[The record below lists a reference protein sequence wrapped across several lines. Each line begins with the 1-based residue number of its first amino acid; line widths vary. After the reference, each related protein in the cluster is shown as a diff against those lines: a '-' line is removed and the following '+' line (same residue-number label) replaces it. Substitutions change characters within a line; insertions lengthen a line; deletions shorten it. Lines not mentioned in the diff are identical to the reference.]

1 VLLTVFY
8 AVSCAVQAVSGFW
21 VDKWGPRP
29 VLLLG
34 LGMLSLS
41 AFGYAASRG
50 YAEMLACAAL
60 AGAGNGVFHPVD
72 YSLINRKVSNT
83 RLGHAYSAHGISGNL
98 GWAAAPALMV
108 SMTLAFSWRHA
119 MALAGALLLALWC
132 LVLWKKRYFE
142 LPTLSVSTP
151 RAEASSSFEF
161 LRIPAVWVCFG
172 FFLVFAMVLSG
183 VQAFA
188 PEAAR
193 QLHAMPANLV
203 AICVTTYMVC
213 AAIAMVWGGFLAVNP
228 QRCERIIA
236 AGLGMA
242 ACVAL
247 TIGFMPVPAALVPAL
262 FGLMGAFTGVASP
275 SRDMLVKRSTP
286 AHASGRVYGVV
297 YSGLDIGQAIAPLMF
312 GALLDLH
319 RPQTIWLGIACL
331 QGALVISAFR
341 VRHARREVHT
351 SPASH
356 SSTP

>member
-1 VLLTVFY
+1 
-8 AVSCAVQAVSGFW
+8 
-21 VDKWGPRP
+21 
-29 VLLLG
+29 
-34 LGMLSLS
+34 LSLS

-50 YAEMLACAAL
+50 YPAMLACAAV
-60 AGAGNGVFHPVD
+60 AGLGNGVFHPVD
-72 YSLINRKVSNT
+72 YSLINRKVSPK

-108 SMTLAFSWRHA
+108 GMTLAFSRRHA
-119 MALAGALLLALWC
+119 LALAGALVLALWC
-132 LVLWKKRYFE
+132 LVLWQRRYFD
-142 LPTLSVSTP
+142 LPALPVSTQ
-151 RAEASSSFEF
+151 RAAASSSFEF

-193 QLHAMPANLV
+193 QLHAMPANLL
-203 AICVTTYMVC
+203 ALCVSTYMVC
-213 AAIAMVWGGFLAVNP
+213 AAIAMVWGGFLAVDP

-236 AGLGMA
+236 VGLGLA
-242 ACVAL
+242 ACVAF
-247 TIGFMPVPAALVPAL
+247 TIGFAPVPAALVPAL

-297 YSGLDIGQAIAPLMF
+297 YSGLDIGQAVAPLMF

-331 QGALVISAFR
+331 QCALVFSAFR
-341 VRHARREVHT
+341 VRHARREVRAPIA
-351 SPASH
+351 SPSN
-356 SSTP
+356 TP